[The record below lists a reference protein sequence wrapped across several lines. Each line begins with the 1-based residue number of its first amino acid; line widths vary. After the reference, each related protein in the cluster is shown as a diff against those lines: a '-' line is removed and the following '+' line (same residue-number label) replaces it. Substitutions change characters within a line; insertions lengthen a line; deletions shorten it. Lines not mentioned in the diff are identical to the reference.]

1 MEHNS
6 HCYLKDVIPLP
17 QRTPVTRSPR
27 RKLCEKCVGRVRI
40 ENSCEWSN
48 RQDAMLGEQNALKLA
63 GEARNARVVGG
74 VAPVAPVEDALGLGS
89 VPVAIQLPV
98 NVLETSADEMWR
110 KGKDKS
116 KEGVKQGR
124 NEQFTNR

>member
-1 MEHNS
+1 
-6 HCYLKDVIPLP
+6 
-17 QRTPVTRSPR
+17 
-27 RKLCEKCVGRVRI
+27 
-40 ENSCEWSN
+40 
-48 RQDAMLGEQNALKLA
+48 MLGEQNALKLA

-98 NVLETSADEMWR
+98 NVLETSADEMWG

-116 KEGVKQGR
+116 KEGVKQGM
-124 NEQFTNR
+124 NNSQIDE

>member
-1 MEHNS
+1 
-6 HCYLKDVIPLP
+6 
-17 QRTPVTRSPR
+17 
-27 RKLCEKCVGRVRI
+27 
-40 ENSCEWSN
+40 
-48 RQDAMLGEQNALKLA
+48 MLGEQNALKLA

-116 KEGVKQGR
+116 KEGVKQAR

>member
-1 MEHNS
+1 
-6 HCYLKDVIPLP
+6 
-17 QRTPVTRSPR
+17 
-27 RKLCEKCVGRVRI
+27 
-40 ENSCEWSN
+40 
-48 RQDAMLGEQNALKLA
+48 MLGEQNALKLA

-98 NVLETSADEMWR
+98 NVLETSADEMWG